1 MIPWNKV
8 SSADSPF
15 VQVFSITGLP
25 GAASIMNFVLL
36 TAVLSAANSGIYAT
50 SRTLFSMAQSG
61 EAPKS
66 LLKTTRKGIPLNGIM
81 ITSVFILGGVTLA
94 YLIPDRIIGY
104 MMSIPGFSIILIWIA
119 IVAAQFKLRN
129 GYKIKPGFQLRWF
142 PVSNIIAIAS
152 LLFIFISFLF
162 NKDNIIGSTVCVATV
177 LLLIL
182 ISFFRKSGNVR

>member
-1 MIPWNKV
+1 
-8 SSADSPF
+8 
-15 VQVFSITGLP
+15 
-25 GAASIMNFVLL
+25 
-36 TAVLSAANSGIYAT
+36 
-50 SRTLFSMAQSG
+50 
-61 EAPKS
+61 
-66 LLKTTRKGIPLNGIM
+66 M

-104 MMSIPGFSIILIWIA
+104 MMSIPGFTVILIWLA
-119 IVAAQFKLRN
+119 IVAAQIRLRK
-129 GYKIKPGFQLRWF
+129 GYKANPTFQLKWF
-142 PVSNIIAIAS
+142 PITNIIAIVS